1 MFEKHV
7 ATLIYICT
15 FRNISYS
22 VNHNLV
28 LTHQQSCQTAL
39 TDLIDRWLKFM
50 DDGNLIGTIF
60 LDLKKAFDTVDHFIL
75 CRKLHYYKISRQS
88 VAWFKSYLSS
98 RTQKIGLG
106 NDISNHEPVK
116 QGVPQLSILEP
127 LLFILFI
134 NDLPL
139 ENIKCNIDMYADDT
153 TLHCHSNRK
162 SEIERSLN
170 EDLNT
175 VNKWCIQNNML
186 INPTK
191 TTCMLI
197 GTAQRIATV
206 TNELNIN
213 LENQFI
219 KNINTQKFLGIYID
233 NNLDW
238 KQQVDHICKY
248 INSRLFLLSKIKKYL
263 DKKSRILFFN
273 SILISYQFLSIA
285 VMCGET

>member
-1 MFEKHV
+1 
-7 ATLIYICT
+7 
-15 FRNISYS
+15 
-22 VNHNLV
+22 
-28 LTHQQSCQTAL
+28 
-39 TDLIDRWLKFM
+39 
-50 DDGNLIGTIF
+50 
-60 LDLKKAFDTVDHFIL
+60 
-75 CRKLHYYKISRQS
+75 
-88 VAWFKSYLSS
+88 
-98 RTQKIGLG
+98 
-106 NDISNHEPVK
+106 
-116 QGVPQLSILEP
+116 
-127 LLFILFI
+127 
-134 NDLPL
+134 
-139 ENIKCNIDMYADDT
+139 MYADDT

-219 KNINTQKFLGIYID
+219 KNVNTQKFLGIYID

-238 KQQVDHICKY
+238 KQQVDYICKY